1 MPKRDDAAVKERI
14 NKIIKEN
21 FPQNISN
28 TKKSKISGA
37 PETSQ
42 VSERKKEA
50 KKEITV
56 GGRNIVWLPEISKKD
71 VAIGGGKGANLA
83 EMYNL
88 KLPVPPAF
96 IVTAKAYSDFLE
108 KSGIADRINKMLSEI
123 GMENTEQLEKVA
135 KEIQKL
141 IIQQDMPEDIKSDI
155 EEAYENL
162 SIDKSFFDEALGD
175 ALSIIKVA
183 KEPVFVAIR
192 SSATAEDLETA
203 SFAGQQE
210 TFLNIRGRANVIDAV
225 KKCWAS
231 LFTAR
236 AIYYRVKK
244 GFKHEETFIAVVVQ
258 KMINADKA
266 GVTFSANPMTNDED
280 EIVTE
285 AVFGLG
291 EGAVS
296 GAVAPDLYIVDK
308 KDLSVKEIKVSKK
321 SAYFVRKKEGETVKL
336 PLPEERQEQKVLDPS
351 EITRLAIYAKR
362 LENHYGKAQDIEW
375 AIESG
380 NVYILQTRA
389 ITTLKQEIKQATV
402 EGQIILEG
410 LGASPGIATGKVIL
424 VKDMNDLKKVK
435 KGNILVTK
443 MTNPDMVV
451 AMQRASAI
459 VTDEGGMTAHA
470 AIVSREVGI
479 PCIVGT
485 FKATKLLKDNELVTV
500 DATNGKIYEG
510 RAGITFVK
518 ENLEETAGD
527 VNKEGEEENAQKSKD
542 FWRAGN
548 SVSEREENVD
558 LFGEEYELPEDE
570 IEKMEEETLT
580 GKEGNVKRTVG
591 SFKEGKYEKKEVKVY
606 MNLSEPNKIHKY
618 RNLEF
623 DGIGLMRIE
632 FMIASQIKAHPL
644 YLIAKNEQSK
654 YVNLLANGIL
664 IVSKTIHPKPIVV
677 RFSDFKS
684 NEYQHL
690 EGGYEYESEEA
701 NPMMGFRGVSRY
713 VSEQFEKAFRLECK
727 AIKKVREEC
736 DNVWVMLPFVRT
748 TDEVVKCLKIMEEEG
763 LKRSEDFKVWLMA
776 EVPSMALIPEKF
788 AELPIDGVSIGS
800 NDLTQLVL
808 GVDRDSAL
816 LGRMGYFDERNPAV
830 LKAIHNIIQGFHA
843 KNKTVSIC
851 GQAPSVYPEIVSFLL
866 KEGVDSLSV
875 NPDVVNKVRQQLEK
889 VS

>member
-21 FPQNISN
+21 FPQNFSN

-42 VSERKKEA
+42 VSERKKES
-50 KKEITV
+50 KKDTAA
-56 GGRNIVWLPEISKKD
+56 GGRNIVWLSEISKKD

-96 IVTAKAYSDFLE
+96 IVTARAYSDFLE
-108 KSGIADRINKMLSEI
+108 KSRIADRINNMLSEI
-123 GMENTEQLEKVA
+123 SMENTEELERIA
-135 KEIQKL
+135 KEIQK
-141 IIQQDMPEDIKSDI
+141 IIVAQDMPQDIRSDI

-210 TFLNIRGRANVIDAV
+210 TFLNIKGRANVTDAV

-236 AIYYRVKK
+236 AIYYRVRK
-244 GFKHEETFIAVVVQ
+244 GFKHEETFIAVIVQ

-291 EGAVS
+291 EGVVS

-308 KDLSVKEIKVSKK
+308 KDLSVKEIKISKK
-321 SAYFVRKKEGETVKL
+321 SAYFVRKKEGETAKL
-336 PLPEERQEQKVLDPS
+336 PLPEERQEQQVLDQS
-351 EITRLAIYAKR
+351 EIAKLAIYAKR

-389 ITTLKQEIKQATV
+389 VTTLKQEIKQATV

-410 LGASPGIATGKVIL
+410 MGASPGIATGKVIL
-424 VKDMNDLKKVK
+424 VREMNDLKKVK
-435 KGNILVTK
+435 KGDILVTK

-485 FKATKLLKDNELVTV
+485 LKATKLLKDNQIVTV
-500 DATNGKIYEG
+500 DAINGKIYEG
-510 RAGITFVK
+510 IAEATFVK
-518 ENLEETAGD
+518 E
-527 VNKEGEEENAQKSKD
+527 KPEEEE
-542 FWRAGN
+542 GN
-548 SVSEREENVD
+548 VKRTTGSFSEEKEENVD
-558 LFGEEYELPEDE
+558 LFGEEYELPETE
-570 IEKMEEETLT
+570 IEQIEEETLT
-580 GKEGNVKRTVG
+580 GKKAEEEETRV
-591 SFKEGKYEKKEVKVY
+591 YEKKEVKVY

-618 RNLEF
+618 KNLDF

-632 FMIASQIKAHPL
+632 FMIASQIRAHPL

-654 YVNLLANGIL
+654 YVNSLANGIL
-664 IVSKTIHPKPIVV
+664 IVSKTIYPKPIVV

-701 NPMMGFRGVSRY
+701 NPMIGFRGVSRY
-713 VSEQFEKAFRLECK
+713 ISEQFEKAFRLECR
-727 AIKKVREEC
+727 AIKKVRAEC

-748 TDEVVKCLKIMEEEG
+748 TDEVLKCLKIMEEEG
-763 LKRSEDFKVWLMA
+763 LKRSEDFKIWIMA
-776 EVPSMALIPEKF
+776 EVPSIALIPEKF

-830 LKAIHNIIQGFHA
+830 LKAIHNIVQGFHRH
-843 KNKTVSIC
+843 NKTVSIC

-866 KEGVDSLSV
+866 KEGVDSMSV
-875 NPDVVNKVRQQLEK
+875 NPDAVHKVRQQLEK
-889 VS
+889 IS